1 MRHGIEDLQAGTPL
15 VMVQPDLDILTLRV
29 GNNQGILDVVP
40 GATPHWRQAG
50 ACEK

>member
-1 MRHGIEDLQAGTPL
+1 MASRIYRLAHHTPWFTA
-15 VMVQPDLDILTLRV
+15 QIWAISTLRV